1 MTLKPQKILLREKNA
16 SGQLV
21 QKMLR
26 LVKNSFQ
33 LTRATS
39 VKAALAY
46 LAKEPVNVVLLDLPL
61 TEKQGLKALSQVH
74 ENYPKVS
81 IVLMCDL
88 KDEAQAQQA
97 LHMGAQEYLIKEQI
111 EPQLLV
117 RVLRSA
123 IEPQQWRDLLQ
134 SQQFQQ
140 TESGGTVY
148 CVEIGFD
155 ITQPQQTQTNRQ
167 ERTQPA

>member
-61 TEKQGLKALSQVH
+61 T
-74 ENYPKVS
+74 
-81 IVLMCDL
+81 D
-88 KDEAQAQQA
+88 
-97 LHMGAQEYLIKEQI
+97 
-111 EPQLLV
+111 
-117 RVLRSA
+117 
-123 IEPQQWRDLLQ
+123 
-134 SQQFQQ
+134 
-140 TESGGTVY
+140 
-148 CVEIGFD
+148 
-155 ITQPQQTQTNRQ
+155 
-167 ERTQPA
+167 